1 MNFYSKGGT
10 IGMKKR
16 IGIVGFL
23 TLLCVQGFFPSRGS
37 AQEHFSPNGVN
48 AALVYLTPGH
58 VQNRFFPLD
67 GLVINSS
74 FNTSFFM
81 VFGSGTV
88 TVRVGVAS
96 SVGDYANITYGV
108 MGFIGSNLLVD
119 YGNDA
124 ETISL
129 SAEVDGFALGMLF
142 TGVTLQ
148 LGNPSY
154 PIVMGMVASL
164 L

>member
-1 MNFYSKGGT
+1 
-10 IGMKKR
+10 MKKK
-16 IGIVGFL
+16 ICIMGFL
-23 TLLCVQGFFPSRGS
+23 AALTSQSLFLSPAG
-37 AQEHFSPNGVN
+37 AQENYRPLGIN
-48 AALVYLTPGH
+48 AALIYLTPGH
-58 VQNRFFPLD
+58 VQNRFFPLE
-67 GLVINSS
+67 GLAINGSL
-74 FNTSFFM
+74 NTSFFM
-81 VFGSGTV
+81 VFGTGTV

-96 SVGDYANITYGV
+96 SVGDYANVTYGV
-108 MGFIGSNLLVD
+108 MGFIGPSFLIA

-124 ETISL
+124 ETITL

-142 TGVTLQ
+142 TGLTLQ

>member
-1 MNFYSKGGT
+1 MNFYCKGGT
-10 IGMKKR
+10 VGMNKR
-16 IGIVGFL
+16 KCIVVFL
-23 TLLCVQGFFPSRGS
+23 AVLCFQSFFQSRTI
-37 AQEHFSPNGVN
+37 AQEQYSPNGIN

-67 GLVINSS
+67 GLVINSA

-108 MGFIGSNLLVD
+108 MGFIGPNLLID